1 MGNGVHSRNR
11 HLSIGNAPLAVAAA
25 QTGPPQPQALPHVHL
40 CMLPARPELDRILE
54 TSLYVE
60 DLDRS
65 VRFYARI
72 FGFEVM
78 LQDDRMC
85 AMAVPNRQVLLLFRK
100 SASTMPSKSP
110 VGFIPPHDADGR
122 QHLCWSITHDA
133 LGTWQN
139 YLATMGVD
147 AGEEAFA
154 TISRFAEQE
163 GLDGAALT
171 ALGAFERAKLGW
183 FDPGADRR
191 HRDRR

>member
-1 MGNGVHSRNR
+1 MS
-11 HLSIGNAPLAVAAA
+11 
-25 QTGPPQPQALPHVHL
+25 PP
-40 CMLPARPELDRILE
+40 RPELNRILE

-65 VRFYARI
+65 VCFYARV

-100 SASTMPSKSP
+100 GASRMPSKTP

-133 LGTWQN
+133 LGEWQN
-139 YLATMGVD
+139 YLATMGVVPETRLD
-147 AGEEAFA
+147 WPQGASSLYFRDPDGHSLELG
-154 TISRFAEQE
+154 TS
-163 GLDGAALT
+163 GLWENDPN
-171 ALGAFERAKLGW
+171 
-183 FDPGADRR
+183 PGAGIKPVRRNDRPVKPQP
-191 HRDRR
+191 